1 MIVSVAVTEALVTE
15 FADVTTEAEY
25 AEVLKSK
32 VAQGIFPPPL
42 LLGMLDFYNNYKKAV
57 LGSGVPGADEALV
70 ASVMGA
76 IADRHALYRA
86 LCLVVL
92 AKV

>member
-1 MIVSVAVTEALVTE
+1 MAAAVTEAVVAE

-25 AEVLKSK
+25 AAVLKSK

-42 LLGMLDFYNNYKKAV
+42 LLGMLDFYNNYKQAV
-57 LGSGVPGADEALV
+57 LGSGMLGADEALV

-76 IADRHALYRA
+76 IADRQASILKCFTQYHM
-86 LCLVVL
+86 
-92 AKV
+92 